1 MWFRGKHK
9 FDLYLRY
16 YPRNIA
22 DHQESQAW
30 QILFPINIELIF
42 TSAFWFF
49 TSKPPAYLFN
59 GLLLLVWLIFF
70 LLLEFKF
77 WSNFCPYPWI
87 KLRFCHYSL
96 NSNTLNLCPISLS
109 KLYHTLYSQI
119 QYPPIENFLTSH
131 HLLTWQP
138 VNGVKRHA
146 FWSLLEETRF
156 ALHLFLLNFQ
166 KNTYGDLSPTPN
178 PFFFYLWSNN
188 HLMTTSTQSLRKQN
202 IMTETFSPCLM
213 KQTKDVSPS
222 IYK

>member
-30 QILFPINIELIF
+30 KILFPINIELIF
-42 TSAFWFF
+42 TSAFWFL
-49 TSKPPAYLFN
+49 TSKPPAYLLN

-77 WSNFCPYPWI
+77 WSNFCPYLWI

-96 NSNTLNLCPISLS
+96 ENLNLCPISLS

-119 QYPPIENFLTSH
+119 QYPPIEI
-131 HLLTWQP
+131 
-138 VNGVKRHA
+138 
-146 FWSLLEETRF
+146 
-156 ALHLFLLNFQ
+156 FLLLIIYLLDN
-166 KNTYGDLSPTPN
+166 LS
-178 PFFFYLWSNN
+178 
-188 HLMTTSTQSLRKQN
+188 M
-202 IMTETFSPCLM
+202 
-213 KQTKDVSPS
+213 V
-222 IYK
+222 

>member
-30 QILFPINIELIF
+30 KILFPINIELIF
-42 TSAFWFF
+42 ISAFWFF

-70 LLLEFKF
+70 FTSWIQILIKF
-77 WSNFCPYPWI
+77 LVPILGSNLGSVI
-87 KLRFCHYSL
+87 THL
-96 NSNTLNLCPISLS
+96 NGNTLNLCPISLS

-119 QYPPIENFLTSH
+119 QYPPIKIFLTSH

-138 VNGVKRHA
+138 VNGRETCILITFGGNKVLPSTCSFLIFRRIQMEI
-146 FWSLLEETRF
+146 SLL
-156 ALHLFLLNFQ
+156 HLIH
-166 KNTYGDLSPTPN
+166 
-178 PFFFYLWSNN
+178 FFYLWLNN

>member
-1 MWFRGKHK
+1 MNSNS
-9 FDLYLRY
+9 D
-16 YPRNIA
+16 
-22 DHQESQAW
+22 
-30 QILFPINIELIF
+30 QIFFPILGSNLGSVITHL
-42 TSAFWFF
+42 
-49 TSKPPAYLFN
+49 N
-59 GLLLLVWLIFF
+59 G
-70 LLLEFKF
+70 
-77 WSNFCPYPWI
+77 
-87 KLRFCHYSL
+87 
-96 NSNTLNLCPISLS
+96 NTLNLCPISLS

-119 QYPPIENFLTSH
+119 QYPPIETFLTSH

-156 ALHLFLLNFQ
+156 ALHLFLLNFRRIQ
-166 KNTYGDLSPTPN
+166 MEISILHLIHL
-178 PFFFYLWSNN
+178 FYLWLNN

>member
-49 TSKPPAYLFN
+49 TSKPPVYLFN

-96 NSNTLNLCPISLS
+96 NGNTLNLCPISLS
-109 KLYHTLYSQI
+109 KLYHSLNSWI
-119 QYPPIENFLTSH
+119 QYPPIETFLTSH
-131 HLLTWQP
+131 QPLTWQP
-138 VNGVKRHA
+138 VNGVKRHCI
-146 FWSLLEETRF
+146 L
-156 ALHLFLLNFQ
+156 
-166 KNTYGDLSPTPN
+166 
-178 PFFFYLWSNN
+178 
-188 HLMTTSTQSLRKQN
+188 
-202 IMTETFSPCLM
+202 ITFRGNKVCPPP
-213 KQTKDVSPS
+213 VPS
-222 IYK
+222 

>member
-1 MWFRGKHK
+1 MNSNS
-9 FDLYLRY
+9 D
-16 YPRNIA
+16 
-22 DHQESQAW
+22 
-30 QILFPINIELIF
+30 QIFVPILGSNLGSVITHL
-42 TSAFWFF
+42 
-49 TSKPPAYLFN
+49 N
-59 GLLLLVWLIFF
+59 G
-70 LLLEFKF
+70 
-77 WSNFCPYPWI
+77 
-87 KLRFCHYSL
+87 
-96 NSNTLNLCPISLS
+96 NTLNLCPISLS

-188 HLMTTSTQSLRKQN
+188 HLMMTSTQSLRKQN